1 MLVFE
6 CISLGVF
13 MCVDSIGIRLIVISY
28 EVSSDIEMVIVICV
42 MKMLMLLVLL
52 NRFGM
57 NMM

>member
-1 MLVFE
+1 
-6 CISLGVF
+6 

-28 EVSSDIEMVIVICV
+28 EVSSEIEMVIVICV